1 MKLYLL
7 RHGETNYN
15 RLGLCNDDP
24 RRDVRLTD
32 TGIAQAQAA
41 SQRLR
46 DAPLQRIITSEL
58 PRTRQ
63 TADIINRNHQLPIE
77 ATALLNDIRTGF
89 DGKRVSDYFAA
100 IARDPLHARTN
111 GGESLLD
118 HKARV
123 ICFIEWL
130 KTQPQ
135 DCVLVVAHEETLRVF
150 EAWARTLPDADLR
163 TLHFPNC
170 ALQQY
175 RL

>member
-1 MKLYLL
+1 MRLYVL
-7 RHGETNYN
+7 RHGETRYN

-24 RRDVRLTD
+24 RREVHLTD
-32 TGIAQAQAA
+32 AGIAQAQAA
-41 SQRLR
+41 SQQLR

-58 PRTRQ
+58 PRTRE
-63 TADIINRNHQLPIE
+63 TAAIINRWHRLSIE
-77 ATALLNDIRTGF
+77 VNALLNDIRSGF
-89 DGKRVSDYFAA
+89 DGRPVHDYFTATA
-100 IARDPLHARTN
+100 HDPLHARAN

-123 ICFIEWL
+123 VRFIEWL

-150 EAWARTLPDADLR
+150 EAWFRALPDAALR
-163 TLHFPNC
+163 SLQFANC
-170 ALQQY
+170 ALQRY

>member
-1 MKLYLL
+1 MNLYVL

-24 RRDVRLTD
+24 RRDVYLTD
-32 TGIAQAQAA
+32 TGIAQAEAA
-41 SQRLR
+41 SQQLR
-46 DAPLQRIITSEL
+46 KTPLQLIITSEL

-63 TADIINRNHQLPIE
+63 TAAIINRYHHVPIE
-77 ATALLNDIRTGF
+77 ANDLLNDIRSGF
-89 DGKRVSDYFAA
+89 DGKPVSDYFAA
-100 IARDPLHARTN
+100 TAHDPLHARAN

-118 HKARV
+118 YKARV
-123 ICFIEWL
+123 TRFMEWL

-150 EAWARTLPDADLR
+150 EARFGAVPDADLR
-163 TLHFPNC
+163 SLHFANC
-170 ALQQY
+170 EVQQY

>member
-1 MKLYLL
+1 MKLYVL

-24 RRDVRLTD
+24 RRDVSLTD
-32 TGIAQAQAA
+32 TGIAQAEAA

-46 DAPLQRIITSEL
+46 NTPLQRIITSEL
-58 PRTRQ
+58 PRTHQ
-63 TADIINRNHQLPIE
+63 TAAIINRYHHLPIE
-77 ATALLNDIRTGF
+77 ANALLNDIRTGF
-89 DGKRVSDYFAA
+89 DGKPVSDYFAA
-100 IARDPLHARTN
+100 TAHDPLQARAN

-118 HKARV
+118 YKARV
-123 ICFIEWL
+123 MRFMEWL

-150 EAWARTLPDADLR
+150 EARFSAVPDADLR
-163 TLHFPNC
+163 NLHFANC
-170 ALQQY
+170 AVAQY

>member
-1 MKLYLL
+1 MKLYVL

-24 RRDVRLTD
+24 RRDVHLTD
-32 TGIAQAQAA
+32 NGIAQAQAA
-41 SQRLR
+41 SQQLR

-63 TADIINRNHQLPIE
+63 TAEIINRYHRVPIE
-77 ATALLNDIRTGF
+77 ANALLNDIRSGF
-89 DGKRVSDYFAA
+89 DGKPVSDYFAA
-100 IARDPLHARTN
+100 TAHDPLHARAN

-118 HKARV
+118 YKARV
-123 ICFIEWL
+123 MRFMEWL

-135 DCVLVVAHEETLRVF
+135 DCVLLVAHEETLRVF
-150 EAWARTLPDADLR
+150 EARLSTVPDADLR
-163 TLHFPNC
+163 TLRFANC
-170 ALQQY
+170 AVQQY